1 MTRALQFFRT
11 QGFRYSLQLRTRPRT
26 DRIQE
31 LYKRFCQK
39 LARIGLQRD
48 PWEGPSDF
56 ATRAAESLPNESER
70 VRQITKTYIALRYA
84 PDLARLTS
92 MNSQRK

>member
-1 MTRALQFFRT
+1 MPAGCNCGRVLVPI
-11 QGFRYSLQLRTRPRT
+11 GFRS
-26 DRIQE
+26 

-56 ATRAAESLPNESER
+56 ATRAAESLLNESER

-84 PDLARLTS
+84 PEPGAANLHEFAKEVNAFNTHR
-92 MNSQRK
+92 